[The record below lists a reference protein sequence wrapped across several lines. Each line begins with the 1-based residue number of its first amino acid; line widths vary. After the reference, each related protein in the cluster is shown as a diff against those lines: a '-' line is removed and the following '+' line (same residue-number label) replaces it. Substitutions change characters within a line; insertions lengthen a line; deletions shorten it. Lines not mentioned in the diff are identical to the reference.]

1 VENSVRQKS
10 LETIYTYLQG
20 LEQVL
25 NKNMLEKAN
34 LIVNVV
40 NEEQHAPSVIESN
53 EEIAAEN
60 NKQTEK
66 SGEINNELIAPSS
79 LTNQLVVQE
88 ANNNGLDDKD
98 DDEDDEIDEIA
109 MRSGNK
115 EFKIKFE
122 STQPV
127 I

>member
-1 VENSVRQKS
+1 MENSVRQKS

-79 LTNQLVVQE
+79 LTNQLVAKKLIIMV
-88 ANNNGLDDKD
+88 
-98 DDEDDEIDEIA
+98 
-109 MRSGNK
+109 
-115 EFKIKFE
+115 
-122 STQPV
+122 
-127 I
+127 